1 MENERKFDLIITIVN
16 NGFGNQTIEAAKLV
30 GATGG
35 TILNGR
41 GLGVNEA
48 KKFFGICLQSEKEM
62 VLILTRHNC
71 KTEIMKAIG
80 KEVGIKTPGE
90 GICFS
95 LPVDE
100 VAGLSI

>member
-1 MENERKFDLIITIVN
+1 MENERKFDLIITIVK
-16 NGFGNQTIEAAKLV
+16 NGFGNQAIEVAKLA

-41 GLGVNEA
+41 GLGANEA
-48 KKFFGICLQSEKEM
+48 KKFFGICLQSEKEV
-62 VLILTRHNC
+62 VLILTRYNS
-71 KTEIMKAIG
+71 KTQIMKAIG
-80 KEVGIKTPGE
+80 EEVGIKTQGE

-100 VAGLSI
+100 VEGISI

>member
-16 NGFGNQTIEAAKLV
+16 NGFGNQAIEAAKLA

-35 TILNGR
+35 TIINGR
-41 GLGVNEA
+41 GLGVHEA
-48 KKFFGICLQSEKEM
+48 KKFFGICLQSEKEA
-62 VLILTRHNC
+62 VLILTRHNS
-71 KTEIMKAIG
+71 KTKIMKAIG
-80 KEVGIKTPGE
+80 KEVGIKTSGE

-100 VAGLSI
+100 VEGISI